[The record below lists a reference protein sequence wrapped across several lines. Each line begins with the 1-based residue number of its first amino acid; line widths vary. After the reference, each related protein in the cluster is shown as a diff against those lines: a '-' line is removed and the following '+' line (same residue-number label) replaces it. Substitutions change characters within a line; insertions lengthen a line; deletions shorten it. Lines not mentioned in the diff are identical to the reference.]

1 MRLAYW
7 FQFGIKTLVTI
18 AGACAIYGFLIW
30 IQMDADFLEFLGMS
44 APLMMIFFGAVMLFA
59 FGMAQYRMALNL
71 SLSFG
76 STRREAMVG
85 LHLYRLIPAIGV
97 TALAV
102 LIPLAFGQELL
113 FGTRA
118 TILVGVG
125 IMLLGS
131 AVGMMTGL
139 IDLRFGKAVSIIV
152 CVLIVLAGSICGG
165 FAIISADEVTSFV
178 RKLPVSSLVALAGV
192 SAYLLVSV
200 PEVLAVRRDQVK

>member
-59 FGMAQYRMALNL
+59 FGMAQYR

-200 PEVLAVRRDQVK
+200 PEVLAVRRYQVK

>member
-1 MRLAYW
+1 MR
-7 FQFGIKTLVTI
+7 
-18 AGACAIYGFLIW
+18 
-30 IQMDADFLEFLGMS
+30 
-44 APLMMIFFGAVMLFA
+44 
-59 FGMAQYRMALNL
+59 R
-71 SLSFG
+71 
-76 STRREAMVG
+76 
-85 LHLYRLIPAIGV
+85 
-97 TALAV
+97 
-102 LIPLAFGQELL
+102 LAFGQELL

-139 IDLRFGKAVSIIV
+139 IGLRFGKAVSIIV

-200 PEVLAVRRDQVK
+200 PEVLAVRRYQVK

>member
-7 FQFGIKTLVTI
+7 FQSGIKTLATI
-18 AGACAIYGFLIW
+18 AGACAVYGFLMW
-30 IQMDADFLEFLGMS
+30 IQMDTGFLEFLGMS

-59 FGMAQYRMALNL
+59 FGMVQYRMALNI

-85 LHLYRLIPAIGV
+85 LHLYRLIPAVGI

-152 CVLIVLAGSICGG
+152 FVLVALVCGFCGG
-165 FAIISADEVTSFV
+165 FAVIAADEVFSFAGQ
-178 RKLPVSSLVALAGV
+178 LPVSMILALAGV
-192 SAYLLVSV
+192 GAYLLVSI
-200 PEVLAVRRDQVK
+200 PEVLAVRRYQVK